1 MMVPHVACLWGR
13 IEICKLLNEMNIDWE
28 GNDGEKMSPLFHAV
42 RSNSLSLVKYLCKD
56 IKVNIEHK
64 DI

>member
-1 MMVPHVACLWGR
+1 
-13 IEICKLLNEMNIDWE
+13 MNIDWE
-28 GNDGEKMSPLFHAV
+28 VNDGEKMSPLFHAV